1 MRHVWLEAPLPRDR
15 CAAAAGADGLLGS
28 FDCRVWQRGPYGGV
42 GEFVRRLVLDQGQS
56 PLVVRHQVELICA
69 VRDLRPAMPW
79 ATEAVAALDVADVQI
94 RFHSARRTRHL
105 AYGIAEFVA
114 AWSEGRRSPAA
125 VVLDRVDQADATT
138 VELVDTLL
146 RRVDPSRLRL
156 YVGGASLPAA
166 LEEAVAEYARP
177 LTVAPSRPATEH
189 ATALHDPSPL
199 HDPATVHD
207 ATAHHDPAWHD
218 ERADE
223 LAATGEWSWQL
234 GAIPYHRERGT
245 RPAADGVEA
254 LRTALGLALHSG
266 FYEHAV
272 RLAGRGLPLVTPAG
286 DTRNWWAFTTMLAT
300 ALTALDRPAEALA
313 LYDHAR
319 QVTDEPRIHLSAA
332 YSTAMLH
339 ARHLPAP
346 ARDLTAART
355 WLDRALT
362 LAGQLDDPR
371 ERTVTTVFHR
381 QGLALLDS
389 RAGDHRAALRT
400 VEDGIA
406 KLAEALAPGE
416 RPQDRARLVHNR
428 AQLHLALGDPARAL
442 ADLDTVIAQDPQN
455 AEYYVDRA
463 ALHRAT
469 GRPDDAIAD
478 YDTAIRLGPHLPEAY
493 YNRAETHT
501 DLGRPDAALA
511 DLDRTLRIAPDHLD
525 ALVNRAGLYLDDGE
539 LDLAE
544 RDARAGLGLSPGQP
558 HLLCVLGLVESERGR
573 LPEAEAL
580 LTRAVELAPDL
591 PTAWANRATIRF
603 ERGDTAG
610 AIADLDRA
618 ITLGPDPVALYN
630 RGLAHRELGNR
641 AAAVEDFTRALAADP
656 GPDLELRAELLRDLA
671 SCTSPAPG
679 SPLPAPGP
687 AQGDPPCH

>member
-1 MRHVWLEAPLPRDR
+1 MRHVWLEAPRPRDR
-15 CAAAAGADGLLGS
+15 RAAAAGAEGLLGT

-42 GEFVRRLVLDQGQS
+42 GEFVRRLVLDQGHS
-56 PLVVRHQVELICA
+56 PLVARHQVELLCA
-69 VRDLRPAMPW
+69 VRDLKPAMPW

-94 RFHSARRTRHL
+94 RFHPARRTRHL
-105 AYGIAEFVA
+105 AYGTGEFVA
-114 AWSEGRRSPAA
+114 AWAAGRRAPAA
-125 VVLDRVDQADATT
+125 VVLDRLDQADATT
-138 VELVDTLL
+138 VELIDVLL

-156 YVGGASLPAA
+156 YVGGASLPDA
-166 LEEAVAEYARP
+166 LAETVAEFARP
-177 LTVAPSRPATEH
+177 LAVAPSGPATED
-189 ATALHDPSPL
+189 AA
-199 HDPATVHD
+199 PA
-207 ATAHHDPAWHD
+207 HDPAWHD

-223 LAATGEWSWQL
+223 LAATGDWSWQL

-245 RPAADGVEA
+245 RPATDGVDA
-254 LRTALGLALHSG
+254 LRTALGSALNSG

-272 RLAGRGLPLVTPAG
+272 RLAERGLPLVTPSA

-346 ARDLTAART
+346 ARDLAAART
-355 WLDRALT
+355 WLERALT
-362 LAGQLDDPR
+362 LAGQIDDPR
-371 ERTVTTVFHR
+371 ERAVTTVFHR

-389 RAGDHRAALRT
+389 RAGDHAAALRT
-400 VEDGIA
+400 VEEGIA
-406 KLAEALAPGE
+406 RLAETLAPGE

-428 AQLHLALGDPARAL
+428 AQLHLALGDPDRAL
-442 ADLDTVIAQDPQN
+442 ADLDAVIAQDPQN

-478 YDTAIRLGPHLPEAY
+478 YGTAIRLGPHLPEAY

-501 DLGRPDAALA
+501 DLGRTQAALA

-525 ALVNRAGLYLDDGE
+525 ALVNRAGLYLDSGE
-539 LDLAE
+539 PDLAE
-544 RDARAGLGLSPGQP
+544 RDANAGLSLSPGQP

-580 LTRAVELAPDL
+580 LTQAVERAPEL
-591 PTAWANRATIRF
+591 PTAWANRAAVRF
-603 ERGDTAG
+603 ERGDVPG
-610 AIADLDRA
+610 AVGDLDRA
-618 ITLGPDPVALYN
+618 IALDPDPLALYN
-630 RGLAHRELGNR
+630 RGLAHRRLGNR
-641 AAAVEDFTRALAADP
+641 SAAVEDFTRALAAAP
-656 GPDLELRAELLRDLA
+656 GPDPELRAELRAELA
-671 SCTSPAPG
+671 RERAR
-679 SPLPAPGP
+679 
-687 AQGDPPCH
+687 

>member
-1 MRHVWLEAPLPRDR
+1 MRHVWLEAPRPRDR
-15 CAAAAGADGLLGS
+15 RAATAGVEGLLGA

-42 GEFVRRLVLDQGQS
+42 GEFVRRLVLDLGHS
-56 PLVVRHQVELICA
+56 PLVARHQVELLGA
-69 VRDLRPAMPW
+69 VRDLKPAMPW
-79 ATEAVAALDVADVQI
+79 AAEAVAALDVADVQI
-94 RFHSARRTRHL
+94 RFHPARRTRHL
-105 AYGIAEFVA
+105 AYGIGEFVA
-114 AWSEGRRSPAA
+114 AWAAERRAPAA
-125 VVLDRVDQADATT
+125 VVLDRLDQADATT
-138 VELVDTLL
+138 VELVDVLL

-156 YVGGASLPAA
+156 YVGGASLPDA
-166 LEEAVAEYARP
+166 LAETVAEFARP
-177 LTVAPSRPATEH
+177 LAVAPSGPATED
-189 ATALHDPSPL
+189 AA
-199 HDPATVHD
+199 PAHGPV
-207 ATAHHDPAWHD
+207 WHD

-245 RPAADGVEA
+245 RPATDGVDA
-254 LRTALGLALHSG
+254 LRTALGAALNSG

-272 RLAGRGLPLVTPAG
+272 RLAERGLPLVTPSA

-346 ARDLTAART
+346 ARDLAAART
-355 WLDRALT
+355 WLERALT
-362 LAGQLDDPR
+362 LAGQIDDPR

-389 RAGDHRAALRT
+389 RAGDHAAALRT
-400 VEDGIA
+400 VEEGIA
-406 KLAEALAPGE
+406 RLAETLAPGE

-428 AQLHLALGDPARAL
+428 AQLHLALGDPDRAL

-469 GRPDDAIAD
+469 GRADDAIAD
-478 YDTAIRLGPHLPEAY
+478 YGTAIRLGPHLPEAY

-501 DLGRPDAALA
+501 DLGRPRAALA

-525 ALVNRAGLYLDDGE
+525 ALVNRAGLYLDSGE
-539 LDLAE
+539 PDLAE
-544 RDARAGLGLSPGQP
+544 RDANAGLSLSPGQP
-558 HLLCVLGLVESERGR
+558 HLLCVLGLVESERSR

-580 LTRAVELAPDL
+580 LTRAVERAPDL
-591 PTAWANRATIRF
+591 PTAWANRAAVRF
-603 ERGDTAG
+603 ERGDVPG
-610 AIADLDRA
+610 AVGDLDRA
-618 ITLGPDPVALYN
+618 IALDPDPLALYN
-630 RGLAHRELGNR
+630 RGLAHRRLGNR
-641 AAAVEDFTRALAADP
+641 SAAVEDFTRALAADP
-656 GPDLELRAELLRDLA
+656 GPDPELRAELHAELA
-671 SCTSPAPG
+671 RERAC
-679 SPLPAPGP
+679 
-687 AQGDPPCH
+687 